1 MKEVKKESHLV
12 YKGKIIEVFKDL
24 VFVDGKTF
32 QRDVV
37 RKQKAVASLIF
48 NEDKTKV
55 LLVSQYRY
63 PIDKETKELPAGKVE
78 QEETLAEAMIRET
91 EEETGL
97 VPTKYEELGT
107 FYTSLGFCDEEI
119 TLFVVWEY
127 EESEQRLEDDEK
139 ITLMWESV
147 HEIMKETKYFD
158 PKAMLALSM
167 YWSKYGKN

>member
-48 NEDKTKV
+48 NKDKTKV

-63 PIDKETKELPAGKVE
+63 PIDRETKELPAGKVE
-78 QEETLAEAMIRET
+78 QEETLVEAMIRET

-97 VPTKYEELGT
+97 LPTKYEKLGA
-107 FYTSLGFCDEEI
+107 FYTSAGFCDEEI

-127 EESEQRLEDDEK
+127 KESEQKLEDDEK
-139 ITLMWESV
+139 ITLMWGSV
-147 HEIMKETKYFD
+147 HEIMKETQHFD

>member
-107 FYTSLGFCDEEI
+107 FYTSAGFSDEEI

-127 EESEQRLEDDEK
+127 EESEQKLDDDEK
-139 ITLMWESV
+139 ITLMWKSV
-147 HEIMKETKYFD
+147 HEIMKETKHFD

>member
-1 MKEVKKESHLV
+1 MKEVKKESQLV

-24 VFVDGKTF
+24 VFVGGKTF

-63 PIDKETKELPAGKVE
+63 PIGKETKELPAGKVE
-78 QEETLAEAMIRET
+78 NEETLAEAMIRET

-97 VPTKYEELGT
+97 FPTKYEELGT
-107 FYTSLGFCDEEI
+107 FYTSAGFCDEEI

-127 EESEQRLEDDEK
+127 KESKQKLEDDEK
-139 ITLMWESV
+139 ITLMWENV
-147 HEIMKETKYFD
+147 HDIMKETKHFD